1 MLYVFYIYFYL
12 ISVIVLIETILYIY
26 IYIYCYLLKIL
37 IFCVN
42 FLFSLKQFRHR
53 YLLLK
58 ALRFT
63 IQSYNL
69 MKMQQYSS

>member
-1 MLYVFYIYFYL
+1 MVYVIYIYSCL
-12 ISVIVLIETILYIY
+12 ISVIVLID
-26 IYIYCYLLKIL
+26 IYIYCYLLKNL

-42 FLFSLKQFRHR
+42 FLFSFKQFRHR

-69 MKMQQYSS
+69 MKMQQYSF

>member
-1 MLYVFYIYFYL
+1 MVYVIYIYSYL
-12 ISVIVLIETILYIY
+12 ISVIVLIETIFIY

-42 FLFSLKQFRHR
+42 FLFSFKQFRHR

-69 MKMQQYSS
+69 MKMQQYSF